1 MGHKRGLDS
10 VYLKPTVDEM
20 FEEFKIGITDLTIDD
35 SERLA
40 SRNRELEVEKSELET
55 KIPQLVD
62 EAVERIK
69 EELRKEGSVV
79 DIK

>member
-1 MGHKRGLDS
+1 MIVAS
-10 VYLKPTVDEM
+10 VC
-20 FEEFKIGITDLTIDD
+20 GITDLTIDD

-69 EELRKEGSVV
+69 EELRKEGAVV
-79 DIK
+79 DLK

>member
-40 SRNRELEVEKSELET
+40 SRNRELEAEKSESKTLSE
-55 KIPQLVD
+55 QVH

-69 EELRKEGSVV
+69 EELRKEGSIV